1 MNTVS
6 LKKEKAVSDKA
17 KVILESPTPLPKGT
31 TVLGCFQFSVLCIL
45 KNIDFYIFFLYP
57 ATFSKS
63 LITSRNFFGDYL
75 GIFYI
80 YNLASCK

>member
-45 KNIDFYIFFLYP
+45 KNIDDFILYP
-57 ATFSKS
+57 LFWKLLFSPPGPLQS
-63 LITSRNFFGDYL
+63 LHVIQ
-75 GIFYI
+75 
-80 YNLASCK
+80 SCLPPF